1 MKYLS
6 FVLTFVILIASVSA
20 IDSLGTFRQYDCI
33 SLKQTCANCSAI
45 NFTSVILPN
54 SSIGLGNVAATKLG
68 TEYNYTFCRADLQ
81 GNYIVNGV
89 GDIDGTNTI
98 FAYNFEVTATGNTLS
113 TSKSITYILIWVIS
127 FMIFAALL
135 FVGLTLPSKN
145 NTDEMTGYIIAV
157 SNLKY
162 LKIFCL
168 ALAYVD
174 FLFLSYFSWMM
185 CFSYLDM
192 GFLSSIFQ
200 AAFYVL
206 VALTLPL
213 FVIGTY
219 IVISNW
225 VRDQKLGDMLSR
237 GLHTK

>member
-68 TEYNYTFCRADLQ
+68 TEYNYTFCRTDLQ

-98 FAYNFEVTATGNTLS
+98 FAYNFEVTATGTTLS
-113 TSKSITYILIWVIS
+113 TSKSITYILIWIIS
-127 FMIFAALL
+127 FMIFAGLL

-145 NTDEMTGYIIAV
+145 NTDEMTGYILAV

-162 LKIFCL
+162 FKMLCIALSYVVLIFI
-168 ALAYVD
+168 
-174 FLFLSYFSWMM
+174 SYFSWMM
-185 CFSYLDM
+185 CYAYLDM
-192 GFLSSIFQ
+192 GFLSTIFQ
-200 AAFYVL
+200 FGFYIL
-206 VALTLPL
+206 VGLTLPL
-213 FVIGTY
+213 FIVGIF

-225 VRDQKLGDMLSR
+225 VNDQKIGEMLSR